1 MAAWCC
7 LYWDWLRRVWLH
19 WVDHLGAFKLRRMS
33 LLIAIM
39 IYLLPMMPMM
49 LGLLAN
55 GRIDGQSVLIVSESR
70 ILGILLMF
78 RVLSRACDLA
88 LAM

>member
-1 MAAWCC
+1 
-7 LYWDWLRRVWLH
+7 
-19 WVDHLGAFKLRRMS
+19 MS